1 MIPEAPFDQLSITE
15 SITTTFLHRK
25 RKSSHATLRKKICC
39 YTLLSSLFL
48 KGSMSWNPLFGQL
61 QIFVQD
67 FPPFSRRLQYLFF
80 GFRKRD
86 NTSKK
91 TWKSPLRDCLSAL
104 RNFPFRS
111 PIFFAGFSVAKTNG
125 DDDDDNDKTLNFS
138 DWMDPENSKSSIKI
152 RLCDSCWETELTFE
166 FPIDFRKLHGYLH
179 QIRKHLENCSK
190 CSQNPDFDNYR
201 YFS

>member
-25 RKSSHATLRKKICC
+25 RKSSHATQFSRKK
-39 YTLLSSLFL
+39 YLFL
-48 KGSMSWNPLFGQL
+48 YYFLPFSKGGSMSWNPLFGQL

-91 TWKSPLRDCLSAL
+91 TWKSPLLDCLSAL
-104 RNFPFRS
+104 RNFPFPPS
-111 PIFFAGFSVAKTNG
+111 FLLAFQLPKQMETMMMTMIK
-125 DDDDDNDKTLNFS
+125 
-138 DWMDPENSKSSIKI
+138 PSI
-152 RLCDSCWETELTFE
+152 
-166 FPIDFRKLHGYLH
+166 FPIEWTQRK
-179 QIRKHLENCSK
+179 
-190 CSQNPDFDNYR
+190 
-201 YFS
+201 